1 MNEIDDLKAQIKP
14 NLPQEIL
21 ALLRKYAEEDNGEYC
36 NPYFIQKISALLDSY
51 YNLEDDVVDKWI
63 DSMFGA

>member
-1 MNEIDDLKAQIKP
+1 MTAKP

-21 ALLRKYAEEDNGEYC
+21 ALLRKYAEEDNGEYY
-36 NPYFIQKISALLDSY
+36 NPYFIQKISALLDFY